1 MDLQKY
7 QDVLAGAL
15 SGGNKRK
22 LSVAIA
28 LMGIQWKFFSILHI
42 QIL

>member
-1 MDLQKY
+1 MINEIIDELS
-7 QDVLAGAL
+7 LSEFRNINAGTY

-28 LMGIQWKFFSILHI
+28 MLGNP
-42 QIL
+42 